1 MENKI
6 VKQNVDNVSLQNIL
20 DKHLI
25 NPIKQQFKNNKEY
38 IMRLEKEIKEK
49 EESYDD
55 LVAELANELIE
66 ETKAFFSEDL
76 TKAAKEQVKKVKE
89 ANKNA
94 KKERKTKSTTK

>member
-38 IMRLEKEIKEK
+38 IMSLEKEIKELSSVNVYQNK
-49 EESYDD
+49 KIT
-55 LVAELANELIE
+55 ELKMQLEKQQNMWKQFVEKLNSLDWE
-66 ETKAFFSEDL
+66 K
-76 TKAAKEQVKKVKE
+76 
-89 ANKNA
+89 
-94 KKERKTKSTTK
+94 

>member
-38 IMRLEKEIKEK
+38 IMSLEKEIKELSSVNVYQNEK
-49 EESYDD
+49 IT
-55 LVAELANELIE
+55 ELKMQLEKQQNMWKQFVEKLNSLDWE
-66 ETKAFFSEDL
+66 K
-76 TKAAKEQVKKVKE
+76 
-89 ANKNA
+89 
-94 KKERKTKSTTK
+94 

>member
-38 IMRLEKEIKEK
+38 IMRLEKEIKELSSINVHQNEK
-49 EESYDD
+49 IT
-55 LVAELANELIE
+55 ELKMQLEKQQNMWKQFVEKLNSLDWE
-66 ETKAFFSEDL
+66 K
-76 TKAAKEQVKKVKE
+76 
-89 ANKNA
+89 
-94 KKERKTKSTTK
+94 

>member
-38 IMRLEKEIKEK
+38 IMRLEKEIKELSSVNVHQNEK
-49 EESYDD
+49 IT
-55 LVAELANELIE
+55 ELKMQLEKQQNMWKQFVEKLNSLDWE
-66 ETKAFFSEDL
+66 K
-76 TKAAKEQVKKVKE
+76 
-89 ANKNA
+89 
-94 KKERKTKSTTK
+94 

>member
-38 IMRLEKEIKEK
+38 IMSLEKEIKELSSINVYQNK
-49 EESYDD
+49 KIT
-55 LVAELANELIE
+55 ELKMQLEKQQNMWKQFVEKLNSLDWE
-66 ETKAFFSEDL
+66 K
-76 TKAAKEQVKKVKE
+76 
-89 ANKNA
+89 
-94 KKERKTKSTTK
+94 

>member
-38 IMRLEKEIKEK
+38 IMRLEKEIKELSSINVYQNEK
-49 EESYDD
+49 IT
-55 LVAELANELIE
+55 ELNMQLEKQQNMWKQFVEKLNSLDWE
-66 ETKAFFSEDL
+66 K
-76 TKAAKEQVKKVKE
+76 
-89 ANKNA
+89 
-94 KKERKTKSTTK
+94 

>member
-38 IMRLEKEIKEK
+38 IMRLEKEI
-49 EESYDD
+49 
-55 LVAELANELIE
+55 NEL
-66 ETKAFFSEDL
+66 SSVNVY
-76 TKAAKEQVKKVKE
+76 QNKKITELKMQLEKQQNMWKQFVEKLNSLDWE
-89 ANKNA
+89 K
-94 KKERKTKSTTK
+94 

>member
-38 IMRLEKEIKEK
+38 IMRLEKEIKEL
-49 EESYDD
+49 S
-55 LVAELANELIE
+55 
-66 ETKAFFSEDL
+66 
-76 TKAAKEQVKKVKE
+76 
-89 ANKNA
+89 
-94 KKERKTKSTTK
+94 

>member
-38 IMRLEKEIKEK
+38 IMSLEKEIKELSSINVYQNEK
-49 EESYDD
+49 IT
-55 LVAELANELIE
+55 ELNMQLEKQQNMWKQFVEKLNSLDWE
-66 ETKAFFSEDL
+66 K
-76 TKAAKEQVKKVKE
+76 
-89 ANKNA
+89 
-94 KKERKTKSTTK
+94 

>member
-38 IMRLEKEIKEK
+38 IMRLEKEIKELSSVNVYQNEK
-49 EESYDD
+49 IT
-55 LVAELANELIE
+55 ELKMQLEKQQNMWKQFVEKLNSLDWE
-66 ETKAFFSEDL
+66 K
-76 TKAAKEQVKKVKE
+76 
-89 ANKNA
+89 
-94 KKERKTKSTTK
+94 

>member
-38 IMRLEKEIKEK
+38 IMSLEKEIKELSSINVYQNEK
-49 EESYDD
+49 I
-55 LVAELANELIE
+55 NELKMQLE
-66 ETKAFFSEDL
+66 KQQNMWKQFVEKLNSLDWE
-76 TKAAKEQVKKVKE
+76 K
-89 ANKNA
+89 
-94 KKERKTKSTTK
+94 

>member
-38 IMRLEKEIKEK
+38 IMRLEKEIKELSSVNVYQNEK
-49 EESYDD
+49 IT
-55 LVAELANELIE
+55 ELNMQLEKQQNMWKQFVEKLNSLDWE
-66 ETKAFFSEDL
+66 K
-76 TKAAKEQVKKVKE
+76 
-89 ANKNA
+89 
-94 KKERKTKSTTK
+94 

>member
-38 IMRLEKEIKEK
+38 IMRLEKEIKELSSVNVYQNEK
-49 EESYDD
+49 IT
-55 LVAELANELIE
+55 ELKMQLEKQQNMWKQFVEKLNSLDWD
-66 ETKAFFSEDL
+66 K
-76 TKAAKEQVKKVKE
+76 
-89 ANKNA
+89 
-94 KKERKTKSTTK
+94 

>member
-38 IMRLEKEIKEK
+38 IMRLEKEIKELSSVNVHQNEK
-49 EESYDD
+49 IT
-55 LVAELANELIE
+55 ELNMQLEKQQNMWKQFVEKLNSLDWE
-66 ETKAFFSEDL
+66 K
-76 TKAAKEQVKKVKE
+76 
-89 ANKNA
+89 
-94 KKERKTKSTTK
+94 

>member
-38 IMRLEKEIKEK
+38 IMRLEKEIKELSSINVYQNEK
-49 EESYDD
+49 IT
-55 LVAELANELIE
+55 ELKMQLEKQQNMWKQFVEKLNSLDWE
-66 ETKAFFSEDL
+66 K
-76 TKAAKEQVKKVKE
+76 
-89 ANKNA
+89 
-94 KKERKTKSTTK
+94 

>member
-38 IMRLEKEIKEK
+38 IMSLEKEIKELSSINVYQDK
-49 EESYDD
+49 KIT
-55 LVAELANELIE
+55 ELKMQLEKQQNMWKQFVEKLNSLDWE
-66 ETKAFFSEDL
+66 K
-76 TKAAKEQVKKVKE
+76 
-89 ANKNA
+89 
-94 KKERKTKSTTK
+94 

>member
-1 MENKI
+1 MKRLAEN
-6 VKQNVDNVSLQNIL
+6 S
-20 DKHLI
+20 
-25 NPIKQQFKNNKEY
+25 IKYANDQ
-38 IMRLEKEIKEK
+38 LEKEINEK

-66 ETKAFFSEDL
+66 ENKAFFSEDL

>member
-38 IMRLEKEIKEK
+38 IMSLEKEIKELSSINVYQNEK
-49 EESYDD
+49 IT
-55 LVAELANELIE
+55 ELKMQLEKQQNMWKQFVEKLNSLDWE
-66 ETKAFFSEDL
+66 K
-76 TKAAKEQVKKVKE
+76 
-89 ANKNA
+89 
-94 KKERKTKSTTK
+94 